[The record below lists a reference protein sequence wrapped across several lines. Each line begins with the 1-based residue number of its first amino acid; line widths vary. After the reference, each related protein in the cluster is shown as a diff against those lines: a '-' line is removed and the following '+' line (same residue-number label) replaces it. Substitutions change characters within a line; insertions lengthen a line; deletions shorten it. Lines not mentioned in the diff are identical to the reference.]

1 MGVLVDGRAQVSM
14 NLTNYQKTPIAE
26 VVEFVRREAQRYG
39 TAIHHSELVG
49 LIPQAA
55 LVDAAVWY
63 TQMDQFESDQVLE
76 NRLRQVEVT
85 KEPVFPFAFLDELSS
100 AQPTPGGGSAAAFTA
115 AEAAA
120 LVAMV
125 ARLTIGKK
133 KYADVEGEMIRL
145 VEEAESLRS
154 ALTAAILRDAA
165 AFDQLMDAFR
175 LPKDTDDQVMKREKA
190 VKESTFL
197 AAEVPLETVRAA
209 LAVIE
214 LALVAVRSGN
224 INAITDA
231 GSAAALA
238 LAAISSGGANVRIN
252 LKGYPDEKNTKE
264 MLADLEDMDCHAKK
278 LAEGVKQAIRERAGI
293 AML

>member
-1 MGVLVDGRAQVSM
+1 
-14 NLTNYQKTPIAE
+14 
-26 VVEFVRREAQRYG
+26 
-39 TAIHHSELVG
+39 
-49 LIPQAA
+49 
-55 LVDAAVWY
+55 
-63 TQMDQFESDQVLE
+63 MDQFENEQVLE
-76 NRLRQVEVT
+76 NRLRLAEVK
-85 KEPVFPFAFLDELSS
+85 KETASPFAFLDELAS

-145 VEEAESLRS
+145 VEESESLRS
-154 ALTAAILRDAA
+154 ALTAAILKDAA
-165 AFDQLMDAFR
+165 AFDQLMAAYR
-175 LPKDTDDQVMKREKA
+175 LPKETDDQVKKRDEA
-190 VKESTFL
+190 VRDATFL

-238 LAAISSGGANVRIN
+238 LAAISRGGANVRIN
-252 LKGYPDEKNTKE
+252 LQSFPEEEQTLA
-264 MLADLEDMDCHAKK
+264 MLADLEKVESQSQS
-278 LAEGVKQAIRERAGI
+278 LAAEVKMEIKERAGI
-293 AML
+293 ALM